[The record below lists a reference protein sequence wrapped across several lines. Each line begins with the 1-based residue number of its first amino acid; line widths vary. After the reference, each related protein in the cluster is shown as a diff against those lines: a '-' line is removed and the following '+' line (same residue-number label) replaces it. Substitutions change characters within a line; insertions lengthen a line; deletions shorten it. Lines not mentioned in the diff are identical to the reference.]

1 MSELKTNYVES
12 VFEDA
17 VQKFYMTDNGDGT
30 VSFSDIGDSQY
41 IVKGDYI
48 TATDINTTN
57 AAVNDLASR
66 YSDWLST
73 YTPLDTNY
81 TNDIFT
87 VKKFVMTSLGNDEYT
102 FTDQTSYTSRGT
114 VYNAAKI
121 NATNSLLKAL
131 DTNYSSG
138 MARIL
143 DYLHRQGATSD
154 NVLTA
159 LTEMENYQ
167 QNTLGY
173 QQGIQEVIE
182 HPNDFDCYTQAQ
194 YEDLTIENSILRNN
208 IQNVKNDIDS
218 YIVDFRNNDSLYIS
232 LINSAKSVL
241 NSIVAGISAA
251 QAQEYVNIAV
261 NSGYNV
267 RLLEESTVVQCVNNI
282 EMYKDMLG

>member
-66 YSDWLST
+66 YSDWLSS
-73 YTPLDTNY
+73 YTPLDTDY

-114 VYNAAKI
+114 VYDAAKI
-121 NATNSLLKAL
+121 NATNSLLNAL

-159 LTEMENYQ
+159 LTEMENHQ
-167 QNTLGY
+167 QNDLGY
-173 QQGIQEVIE
+173 QKGIQDVIANPGTYGC
-182 HPNDFDCYTQAQ
+182 HTQAE
-194 YEDLTIENSILRNN
+194 YEVLTLNNSELRRK
-208 IQNVKNDIDS
+208 IQDTKSSIDS
-218 YIVDFRNNDSLYIS
+218 YIVDLRNNDSLYIS
-232 LINSAKSVL
+232 LINSAKSIL

-251 QAQEYVNIAV
+251 RATDYVNSAV
-261 NSGYNV
+261 RSGYDT
-267 RLLEESTVVQCVNNI
+267 RSLETSTAGECQDRI
-282 EMYKDMLG
+282 LMFKDMLG